1 MSFLTLLA
9 KVVSVVVVTGTAIA
23 TPLALN
29 ARKSSSTTT
38 QTPLTSTPTTTPVVN
53 YEDLSVQGMASRGEC
68 WEIPITPQDFLKF
81 LVCANQD
88 KYYLYDSSNSDNNKA
103 FTKIK
108 QISGPTN
115 KQITITLDGEEE
127 TKTLTLLSEQLK
139 NSPENLDFY
148 NNCNTGTADQGMI
161 LSCSTNSPKSWNG
174 FIELTNFQLNK

>member
-9 KVVSVVVVTGTAIA
+9 KVGSVVVVTGTAIA

-38 QTPLTSTPTTTPVVN
+38 QTPLNSTPKTVN

-115 KQITITLDGEEE
+115 KQITITLDGEE

-148 NNCNTGTADQGMI
+148 KQCNTGTADRGMI
-161 LSCSTNSPKSWNG
+161 LSCNTNSPKSWNG
-174 FIELTNFQLNK
+174 FIELTNFQLSK